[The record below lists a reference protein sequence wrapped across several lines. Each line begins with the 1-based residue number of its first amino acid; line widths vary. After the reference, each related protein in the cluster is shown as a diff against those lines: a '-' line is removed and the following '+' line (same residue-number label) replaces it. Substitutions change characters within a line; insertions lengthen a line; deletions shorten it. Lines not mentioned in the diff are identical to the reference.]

1 MPIRNSFPHCDMYT
15 FTNQFSGPGLR
26 QRVGMMNG
34 QRSGFLA
41 CWRYGIWVLLLAGMA
56 IACRHSQTNDD
67 DEFIG
72 RAIPPFP
79 LTNATRVLV
88 AELGKPWWRMASLPE
103 FNTSEVVNGR
113 QVTGMSFSRYP
124 EIVCVR
130 NNHLAVKEG
139 EVGQTK
145 LFVNGNPA
153 PIEALSLLTF
163 EEVADL
169 FIYQK
174 LADMPGAKAY
184 PETYRIFVSTTHAT
198 PKPDKMRAQWKQFM
212 QANAVSE
219 FPLGQSN
226 TFSMNKLLEATFF
239 RNKLAFVERTND
251 EHLRLYDEYR
261 KDIELFVNGFRVD
274 EKQITDMHVREV
286 DKLYTRERPFD
297 EWADGPDRKTRYV
310 LYIQTA
316 PNRAMR
322 DSTYY
327 VFSPFY
333 SGDF

>member
-1 MPIRNSFPHCDMYT
+1 MYA
-15 FTNQFSGPGLR
+15 FTNQFSGPSLR

-34 QRSGFLA
+34 QRSGSFA
-41 CWRYGIWVLLLAGMA
+41 CWRYGIWMLLMGAMA
-56 IACRHSQTNDD
+56 LACRHSQTDD
-67 DEFIG
+67 DREFVK
-72 RAIPPFP
+72 RDIPPFS
-79 LTNATRVLV
+79 LTNATRVLA
-88 AELGKPWWRMASLPE
+88 AELEKPNKPWWRMASLPA
-103 FNTSEVVNGR
+103 FDKTQLINGR
-113 QVTGMSFSRYP
+113 KVTVMSVSRYP
-124 EIVCVR
+124 EVLCIR
-130 NNHLAVKEG
+130 NYHLSIKAV

-145 LFVNGNPA
+145 LFINGSPA
-153 PIEALSLLTF
+153 SAESLSSLTF

-174 LADMPGAKAY
+174 WADMPGAEVY
-184 PETYRIFVSTTHAT
+184 PETYRIFISTTHKTQEQDAV
-198 PKPDKMRAQWKQFM
+198 RVQWKQFM
-212 QANAVSE
+212 QANAVSD
-219 FPLGQSN
+219 FPLGHSS

-239 RNKLAFVERTND
+239 HNKLAFVERTKN
-251 EHLRLYDEYR
+251 EHLRLYDAYR
-261 KDIELFVNGFRVD
+261 KDIELFVNGIRVD

-297 EWADGPDRKTRYV
+297 EWADGPDRKARYV

-316 PNRAMR
+316 PKRAKR

>member
-1 MPIRNSFPHCDMYT
+1 
-15 FTNQFSGPGLR
+15 
-26 QRVGMMNG
+26 
-34 QRSGFLA
+34 
-41 CWRYGIWVLLLAGMA
+41 MA
-56 IACRHSQTNDD
+56 LACRHSQPENDG
-67 DEFIG
+67 EFSKRG
-72 RAIPPFP
+72 APPFS
-79 LTNATRVLV
+79 LTNATRALA
-88 AELGKPWWRMASLPE
+88 AELEKSDQPWWRMASLPT
-103 FNTSEVVNGR
+103 FDKTQLINGR
-113 QVTGMSFSRYP
+113 RVTVMPLSRYP
-124 EIVCVR
+124 EILCIR
-130 NNHLAVKEG
+130 NNHLSIKAA

-153 PIEALSLLTF
+153 PVSALSSLTF

-174 LADMPGAKAY
+174 WADIPGAEAY
-184 PETYRIFVSTTHAT
+184 PETYRIFVSTTHKT
-198 PKPDKMRAQWKQFM
+198 PEQDAVRERWKQFM
-212 QANAVSE
+212 QANALSD
-219 FPLGQSN
+219 FPLGHSS

-239 RNKLAFVERTND
+239 HNKQAFVERTKD

-261 KDIELFVNGFRVD
+261 KDIDLFINGLLVD

-297 EWADGPDRKTRYV
+297 EWADGPDRKSRYV

-316 PNRAMR
+316 PKRAQR